1 MVKLNSKN
9 GKKCVE
15 KEKIMFDLIA
25 PRTPGFM
32 KKKKL
37 VSLACNV
44 LLISDVTIS
53 YSKLYEFTVI
63 SSIKHS

>member
-1 MVKLNSKN
+1 MLNSKN

-32 KKKKL
+32 KIKKKL
-37 VSLACNV
+37 VSLFKPT
-44 LLISDVTIS
+44 LMD
-53 YSKLYEFTVI
+53 
-63 SSIKHS
+63 